1 MSLLDNLKAKIWR
14 TLAVR
19 KLKSPKKFIQVEA
32 ILALG
37 EYGKTDDINLL
48 IPFLDS
54 QDNILRLNATIV
66 IRKLFKHDP
75 QKTAKNMLIETYKE
89 SKLLKKIT
97 IIEILQELPLEER
110 ENLFGDQLANASDDL
125 LYVLLQALKGTTNTE
140 LLDDILDAAN
150 TKDLVLRRTAYFA
163 WFAGIEAMN
172 KDKKLAYAT
181 PRLHQLIRAT
191 YENRDKG
198 ETLKF
203 VLGHADRRELPEPK
217 AYPEFIIRY
226 LIELINTW
234 EYDPDVN
241 RSIHKLVV
249 PAYFTFNEERD
260 MKDRPYIQI

>member
-1 MSLLDNLKAKIWR
+1 MIEKVKAKIWR
-14 TLAVR
+14 TLALR
-19 KLKSPKKFIQVEA
+19 KLKSPKTFIQVEA

-37 EYGKTDDINLL
+37 KYGLSEDIDVLL
-48 IPFLDS
+48 PFLDS
-54 QDNILRLNATIV
+54 HENLLRLNATIV
-66 IRKLFKHDP
+66 IRKLFKNDP
-75 QKTAKNMLIETYKE
+75 EKSAKVKLIEAYKD

-110 ENLFGDQLANASDDL
+110 EQLFGDQLSNASDDL
-125 LYVLLQALKGTTNTE
+125 LYVLLQTLKGTTKTD

-150 TKDLVLRRTAYFA
+150 TRDLVLRRTAYFA
-163 WFAGIEAMN
+163 WFAGIEAMD
-172 KDKKLAYAT
+172 KDQKLEYAT

-198 ETLKF
+198 STLKF
-203 VLGHADRRELPEPK
+203 VLGHADKRNLPEPK

-241 RSIHKLVV
+241 RSIHRLVV
-249 PAYFTFNEERD
+249 PAYFTFNEEGD